1 MAINSTF
8 ANAARDIIER
18 IGVAATYQKLAGG
31 APISLYIDPDVEIM
45 FLPDDLRASVAV
57 DTKIIELLNEDIA
70 PDRPE
75 RGDTITIT
83 ETSEVLTV
91 QGELGDD
98 GATMQVSVV

>member
-1 MAINSTF
+1 MAINSAF

-18 IGVAATYQKLAGG
+18 IGVAASYQKLAGG
-31 APISLYIDPDVEIM
+31 APISLYIDPDVKVE
-45 FLPDDLRASVAV
+45 FLPEDMQATVAV
-57 DTKIIELLNEDIA
+57 EMKIAELLNEDIA

-83 ETSEVLTV
+83 ATSEVLTV

-98 GATMQVSVV
+98 GASMWVSVV